1 MRPARIL
8 HAPWNIGGNP
18 IGLSRAERE
27 LGFESRVLVL
37 GPHEFGYEAD
47 IDLELA
53 GRGGRGVTVR
63 RAIESLRE
71 LRYDVIHFNFG
82 QTIHHW
88 LDRRGRL
95 HTELPLLKRAGKRI
109 LATFQGDDARPP
121 HANPAAEYTP
131 EGLAE
136 QERFQAQR
144 RDALLRYAD
153 RVFYL
158 NPDLRRFLPGA
169 EFRPY
174 ANVDPAALEPTPLP
188 NGEETVIAHA
198 PSDRAQKGTE
208 HVIDAVN
215 SLAAEGLDSAS
226 T

>member
-37 GPHEFGYEAD
+37 GAHEFGYEAD

-95 HTELPLLKRAGKRI
+95 HTELPLLKRANRKRI

-121 HANPAAEYTP
+121 HANPAARST
-131 EGLAE
+131 
-136 QERFQAQR
+136 R
-144 RDALLRYAD
+144 RR
-153 RVFYL
+153 
-158 NPDLRRFLPGA
+158 GS
-169 EFRPY
+169 
-174 ANVDPAALEPTPLP
+174 P
-188 NGEETVIAHA
+188 N
-198 PSDRAQKGTE
+198 R
-208 HVIDAVN
+208 
-215 SLAAEGLDSAS
+215 SAS
-226 T
+226 RPSGATRCCATRIGSSISTRICAGSCPGPSSGPTQTSIRPLWSRPRCRTERRP